1 MVATKVQER
10 TAEAQITE
18 GNVAE
23 SPPISWEEFE
33 TEYLSR
39 EDEFKYEWVRG
50 KVVKTKRTMYQ
61 YQYFI
66 LDNLMELFLRLH
78 LEKKVTGKLW
88 TEIDTFFLKDAHRRP
103 DMAWFSDEQAAR
115 MAHRQNQVPNFII
128 EIVSDNDNA
137 DNLLDKLSDY
147 ADAEVE
153 VVWLISPKL
162 EQVHI
167 YSGQNNSVCK
177 GGMICSAAPILP
189 EFQISVND
197 IFKKPPLPVSEVSK
211 V

>member
-1 MVATKVQER
+1 MTSKIWEQQQKGEVAP
-10 TAEAQITE
+10 A
-18 GNVAE
+18 GE
-23 SPPISWEEFE
+23 SSISWEEFE
-33 TEYLSR
+33 KEYLVR

-50 KVVKTKRTMYQ
+50 QVVKTSRTINQ
-61 YQYFI
+61 HQYFI
-66 LDNLMELFLRLH
+66 LKNIERLFLQLRQMG
-78 LEKKVTGKLW
+78 KVSGELM
-88 TEIDTFFLKDAHRRP
+88 TEIDTFFFENAHRRP
-103 DMAWFSDEQAAR
+103 DLAWFSEEQAAS

-147 ADAEVE
+147 ADAHVE

-167 YSGQNNSVCK
+167 YSGKSQGVYK
-177 GGMICSAAPILP
+177 GDMICSASPVLP

-197 IFKKPPLPVSEVSK
+197 IFKKPPLPAD
-211 V
+211 